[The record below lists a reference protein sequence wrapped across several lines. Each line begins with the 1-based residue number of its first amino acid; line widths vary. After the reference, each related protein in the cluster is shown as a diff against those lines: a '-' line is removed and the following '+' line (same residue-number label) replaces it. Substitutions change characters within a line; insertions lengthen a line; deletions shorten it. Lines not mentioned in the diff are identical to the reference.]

1 VSVMLNW
8 GAAGNV
14 IAYNYSTNLYHQ
26 DYLAWM
32 INDFCFHGAH
42 PSFNLF
48 EGNMGIQFR
57 PDTIWGSS
65 SHSTLLRNY
74 FAGSDFYAP
83 PINARGAIQWQNG
96 YWESANNFA
105 VSIDYLSPSNNLVG
119 NVAGSAWLVSDGAA
133 YLKLPGG
140 SGSACFQFGFNSDTA
155 AGVNTLAFDSAIFH
169 GNYDLVTRSQHWA
182 ANVVDR
188 NIPSSY
194 YLAGKPAWFG
204 ALPWPPVDPASAG
217 SLSITNLPAG
227 YRFVFGVS
235 PAAGPINQAPT
246 ALASANVTSGPAP
259 LAVAFSSNGSR
270 DPEGAA
276 LTYSWTFGDGGS
288 SAVASPSH
296 TYQSDGSYVATLVV
310 SDGTNTTTSNPI
322 NIRVGNQPPIVAV
335 SATPTSGFA
344 PLPVTFSTVGT
355 TDPESAPLTYAWNFG
370 DGGTSAAAN
379 PSHTF
384 SAVGSFRVALTV
396 SDGTKSTVTNLTISV
411 ADAAASLVAAY
422 GFEEGSGTTV
432 ADGSG
437 NGNTGTIQGAT
448 WAAGR
453 FGNALS
459 FDGTSSAV
467 VVRDS
472 AALDFTTGLTLE
484 AWVKPTSVSGWRP
497 VIFKDPL
504 MYVLQAA
511 TGSASPTAPS
521 IGGTFA
527 GNNLVA
533 TAALPLNTWSHLA
546 GTYDGVTLR
555 LYLNGVQ
562 VVSRAQSGLIQTSN
576 GDLNIGAS
584 LSDPGF
590 FAGLIDEIRIYNR
603 SLSAV
608 EIQSDMNNPVA
619 GARPNTPQGFK
630 FADTQ

>member
-1 VSVMLNW
+1 MTFST
-8 GAAGNV
+8 AG
-14 IAYNYSTNLYHQ
+14 
-26 DYLAWM
+26 
-32 INDFCFHGAH
+32 
-42 PSFNLF
+42 
-48 EGNMGIQFR
+48 
-57 PDTIWGSS
+57 
-65 SHSTLLRNY
+65 
-74 FAGSDFYAP
+74 
-83 PINARGAIQWQNG
+83 
-96 YWESANNFA
+96 
-105 VSIDYLSPSNNLVG
+105 
-119 NVAGSAWLVSDGAA
+119 
-133 YLKLPGG
+133 
-140 SGSACFQFGFNSDTA
+140 
-155 AGVNTLAFDSAIFH
+155 
-169 GNYDLVTRSQHWA
+169 
-182 ANVVDR
+182 
-188 NIPSSY
+188 
-194 YLAGKPAWFG
+194 
-204 ALPWPPVDPASAG
+204 
-217 SLSITNLPAG
+217 
-227 YRFVFGVS
+227 
-235 PAAGPINQAPT
+235 
-246 ALASANVTSGPAP
+246 TS
-259 LAVAFSSNGSR
+259 
-270 DPEGAA
+270 DPEG
-276 LTYSWTFGDGGS
+276 
-288 SAVASPSH
+288 
-296 TYQSDGSYVATLVV
+296 
-310 SDGTNTTTSNPI
+310 
-322 NIRVGNQPPIVAV
+322 
-335 SATPTSGFA
+335 
-344 PLPVTFSTVGT
+344 
-355 TDPESAPLTYAWNFG
+355 APLTYAWTFG

-384 SAVGSFRVALTV
+384 STAGNFRVALTV

-422 GFEEGSGTTV
+422 GFEEGSGGTV

-437 NGNTGTIQGAT
+437 NGNAGTIQGAT
-448 WAAGR
+448 WAPGR

-472 AALDFTTGLTLE
+472 AALDFTTGMTLE

-504 MYVLQAA
+504 IYVLQAA
-511 TGSASPTAPS
+511 TGPASPAPPS

-527 GNNLVA
+527 GNNLLA

-603 SLSAV
+603 PLSAV